1 MLSLNHEKYTRQEII
16 NALHG
21 VYGTRSLDYRFDLLD
36 NQDRKI
42 GDVSHLIVAG
52 SSTIDM
58 DNEAEIHRTAKF
70 NMRDDGS
77 VNFLSDRIQPFA
89 ILKIKKDFIEFPLGV
104 FLLSTP
110 SKSYQNRT
118 IYRNIEAYDKL
129 QILLDDGFTAR
140 YVADEGLYVT
150 DVIIDIILATGI
162 TQINIE
168 RSDVQLPTWFSW
180 DPDVSKLE
188 VVNQLLQAI
197 NYEKL
202 YVDEYGYFTSRP
214 YRSPTIRTSEYEY
227 KTDAWSVISPGATA
241 LQDFFAVPNQWVGI
255 ISEPDRVP
263 LTYTYENLNEDSP
276 TSIPNRGRTVTKY
289 IDVDAADIVSLQ
301 GIVQKKA
308 FEDSQI
314 YTEMTFQ
321 TALMPMHSH
330 NDIYHLQHD
339 ILGVNAKFQE
349 LKWSMT
355 LSTGSLM
362 SHTAREIIPV

>member
-1 MLSLNHEKYTRQEII
+1 M
-16 NALHG
+16 
-21 VYGTRSLDYRFDLLD
+21 
-36 NQDRKI
+36 
-42 GDVSHLIVAG
+42 
-52 SSTIDM
+52 
-58 DNEAEIHRTAKF
+58 
-70 NMRDDGS
+70 
-77 VNFLSDRIQPFA
+77 
-89 ILKIKKDFIEFPLGV
+89 
-104 FLLSTP
+104 
-110 SKSYQNRT
+110 
-118 IYRNIEAYDKL
+118 
-129 QILLDDGFTAR
+129 
-140 YVADEGLYVT
+140 
-150 DVIIDIILATGI
+150 
-162 TQINIE
+162 
-168 RSDVQLPTWFSW
+168 
-180 DPDVSKLE
+180 
-188 VVNQLLQAI
+188 NQLLQAI

-227 KTDAWSVISPGATA
+227 KTDDRTDITPGATA
-241 LQDFFAVPNQWVGI
+241 LQDFFAIPNQWVGV

-263 LTYTYENLNEDSP
+263 LTYTYENLKKDSP

-308 FEDSQI
+308 FKDSQI

-349 LKWSMT
+349 LKWSIT
-355 LSTGSLM
+355 LAAGSLM